1 VEPELKSRYIEDG
14 TLRLEWRDFPY
25 LGEESRKAAVA
36 ARAAQEQGRFW
47 EYHDLLYQNQGSK
60 NAGAFS
66 DESLIGFAR
75 EAGLEV
81 EQFESSFKASKYE
94 DVVEHTF
101 LEAQDA
107 GIQGTP
113 TFWINGRILVGAQPL
128 EAFEQLIE
136 EELSKA
142 GGQTESA

>member
-1 VEPELKSRYIEDG
+1 MERRYIEDG

-25 LGEESRKAAVA
+25 LGEESRRAAVA
-36 ARAAQEQGRFW
+36 ARAAQEQGKFW
-47 EYHDLLYQNQGSK
+47 EYHDLLYENQSSK

-75 EAGLEV
+75 EAGLDV
-81 EQFESSFKASKYE
+81 ERFESSLKDGKYE
-94 DVVEHTF
+94 DIVEQVF
-101 LEAQDA
+101 REAQDA

-128 EAFEQLIE
+128 EVFEQLIE
-136 EELSKA
+136 EELRKA
-142 GGQTESA
+142 EGA

>member
-1 VEPELKSRYIEDG
+1 LESRYIEDG

-25 LGEESRKAAVA
+25 LGEESRKVAVA

-47 EYHDLLYQNQGSK
+47 EYHDLLYENQGSK

-75 EAGLEV
+75 EAGLDV
-81 EQFESSFKASKYE
+81 EQFESSFKSGKYE
-94 DVVEHTF
+94 DVVEQVF
-101 LEAQDA
+101 REAQDA

-113 TFWINGRILVGAQPL
+113 TFLINGRIIVGAQPL
-128 EAFEQLIE
+128 EAFEQVID
-136 EELSKA
+136 EELRKA
-142 GGQTESA
+142 EGA